1 MTTPTTY
8 VRHTKKT
15 EWGLGMLVD
24 NDATYF
30 RYFFEDGEL
39 RSFSSASLSFLAEAS
54 ASAAEIEALQG
65 LKTSR
70 KRALGADKKKKKTI
84 SEELRG
90 GPDST
95 RKVAAA
101 APVISTLK
109 QQLERF
115 SSHFPKGFE
124 DEKYIDQERG
134 GHGSR
139 KIGRQ
144 GVVDLARESLASAAL
159 RDNVMLKLKGIGTAN
174 LYKKLIHK
182 GKTLFANEEIDSFS
196 LFAKTPPNEQ
206 RLCEALVDM
215 LHGQGPVGPRL
226 EALTTALPVDLRT
239 WRLCSFPGAF
249 FHPET
254 LLYVDPEVTFRQ
266 AHIVGIPVSFQSTVS
281 GATYEQLLAMA
292 RKLSEELHGAGLKP
306 RDLIDVHLFTAH
318 TLRAEPVKKKKLPRP
333 RRRPQQSPDTGEGT
347 RGQGAAGGP
356 GARGAAPEDAPG
368 HPWRYSSM
376 AML

>member
-39 RSFSSASLSFLAEAS
+39 RSFSSTSLSFLAEAS
-54 ASAAEIEALQG
+54 ASAEEIEALQG

-144 GVVDLARESLASAAL
+144 GVVDLARESLAAEPL
-159 RDNVMLKLKGIGTAN
+159 RKLMLELKGAGTAN

-318 TLRAEPVKKKKLPRP
+318 TLRAEPAKKKKLPGAP
-333 RRRPQQSPDTGEGT
+333 APPQSPDIDEGT
-347 RGQGAAGGP
+347 RPQSAAGGP
-356 GARGAAPEDAPG
+356 GTRGAPEDAAG
-368 HPWRYSSM
+368 HPCRYSSM

>member
-144 GVVDLARESLASAAL
+144 GVVDLARESLAAEPL
-159 RDNVMLKLKGIGTAN
+159 RKLMLELKGVGTAN
-174 LYKKLIHK
+174 LYKKLIRLRRENPALSIGTMAIVDAGSPRVYAFTREHE
-182 GKTLFANEEIDSFS
+182 GKKFLIVANLGDKHE
-196 LFAKTPPNEQ
+196 
-206 RLCEALVDM
+206 
-215 LHGQGPVGPRL
+215 
-226 EALTTALPVDLRT
+226 RT
-239 WRLCSFPGAF
+239 
-249 FHPET
+249 
-254 LLYVDPEVTFRQ
+254 Y
-266 AHIVGIPVSFQSTVS
+266 
-281 GATYEQLLAMA
+281 
-292 RKLSEELHGAGLKP
+292 GLKLPAGFADATNRAFDEIAGRAVAKFGAPLYKPASELTP
-306 RDLIDVHLFTAH
+306 REVRVIRVD
-318 TLRAEPVKKKKLPRP
+318 
-333 RRRPQQSPDTGEGT
+333 
-347 RGQGAAGGP
+347 
-356 GARGAAPEDAPG
+356 
-368 HPWRYSSM
+368 
-376 AML
+376 

>member
-1 MTTPTTY
+1 VTTPTTY

-215 LHGQGPVGPRL
+215 LHGQGPRRPPPGGPHHRPPRGPPHLAPLLLPRRLLPPRDPPLRGPGGHLPPGPHRRDPRL
-226 EALTTALPVDLRT
+226 LPEHRLR
-239 WRLCSFPGAF
+239 G
-249 FHPET
+249 H
-254 LLYVDPEVTFRQ
+254 
-266 AHIVGIPVSFQSTVS
+266 
-281 GATYEQLLAMA
+281 
-292 RKLSEELHGAGLKP
+292 
-306 RDLIDVHLFTAH
+306 
-318 TLRAEPVKKKKLPRP
+318 LRAAPRHGPQALRGAP
-333 RRRPQQSPDTGEGT
+333 RRRPQ
-347 RGQGAAGGP
+347 
-356 GARGAAPEDAPG
+356 APG
-368 HPWRYSSM
+368 PHRRPPLHGPYPPG
-376 AML
+376 